1 MRSVSS
7 ILSVLLF
14 SASSPVFAAG
24 SVTVAVA
31 ANVKFAFQ
39 ALETTFT
46 KETGIAVKDVVSS
59 SGTITAQVLNGA
71 PFDVFLSA
79 DTDYP
84 ERLRR
89 QGLTAS
95 PARIYAYGTLVLWT
109 MKAIDLSQGVP
120 LLTKD
125 AISKVAIANPR
136 LAPYGRESVR
146 AMKHYRVYTAVG
158 PKLVYGQ
165 NISQTTQ
172 YIESQAADVG
182 FTAKSVVLAPNMEG
196 KGHWIEIPHDS
207 YQPIAQAAVI
217 LKHGQDQNAAAAKK
231 FFDFIYSAPA
241 RAIFARYGYVL
252 P

>member
-1 MRSVSS
+1 MKFV
-7 ILSVLLF
+7 LSTLAVLLF
-14 SASSPVFAAG
+14 SASSPVLAAG
-24 SVTVAVA
+24 SITVAVA
-31 ANVKFAFQ
+31 ANVKFAFR

-46 KETGIAVKDVVSS
+46 KETGIAVREVVSS

-95 PARIYAYGTLVLWT
+95 PAKVYAYGTLVLWT
-109 MKAIDLSQGVP
+109 MKDLDLSRGVP
-120 LLTKD
+120 LLTED
-125 AISKVAIANPR
+125 AIGKVAIANPK
-136 LAPYGRESVR
+136 LAPYGRESIS
-146 AMKHYRVYTAVG
+146 AMTHYHVYAAVE

-182 FTAKSVVLAPNMEG
+182 FTAKSVVLAPNMKG
-196 KGHWIEIPHDS
+196 KGHWVEIPHDA

-217 LKHGQDQNAAAAKK
+217 LKHGRDQNALAAKK
-231 FFDFIYSAPA
+231 FFDFIYSPPA

>member
-1 MRSVSS
+1 MTQETVSP
-7 ILSVLLF
+7 LRL
-14 SASSPVFAAG
+14 
-24 SVTVAVA
+24 
-31 ANVKFAFQ
+31 
-39 ALETTFT
+39 
-46 KETGIAVKDVVSS
+46 VVY
-59 SGTITAQVLNGA
+59 
-71 PFDVFLSA
+71 A
-79 DTDYP
+79 DP
-84 ERLRR
+84 KV
-89 QGLTAS
+89 G
-95 PARIYAYGTLVLWT
+95 
-109 MKAIDLSQGVP
+109 
-120 LLTKD
+120 
-125 AISKVAIANPR
+125 KVAIANPR

-146 AMKHYRVYTAVG
+146 AMTHYHVYAVVG

-165 NISQTTQ
+165 SISQTTQ

-217 LKHGQDQNAAAAKK
+217 LKHGQAQNAAAAKK